1 MLMENK
7 GKVLFI
13 DKAHADFAPALEAL
27 GYECESRAVEYADL
41 MACAH
46 EYTGYVIRSRFA
58 IDAPLID
65 ASVNLK
71 FIARIGAGM
80 ENIDVA
86 YAADK
91 GIACLNSPEGNAD
104 AVGEY
109 VVGAMM
115 NLLRCTMQSNSQ
127 VKQGEW
133 LREANRG
140 YELGSQTVGI
150 IGYGNMGHSVAKKL
164 SGFGCRVLVYDK
176 YKSHCG
182 DAYATQVTLDELQE
196 KSDIISI
203 HINYTIDNYYY
214 INESFLN
221 AFSKNIYVINTS
233 RGKVL
238 ETGDLWRLLQSGKV
252 KGAVLD
258 VLEYENIRL
267 QNKPLQEWDEVMWGI
282 AHSDKV
288 ILSPHIAGQTHESL
302 QKHVKVLVEKIKQ
315 LSYMQ

>member
-1 MLMENK
+1 MK
-7 GKVLFI
+7 YRGKVLFI

-27 GYECESRAVEYADL
+27 GFECESTPMEYADL
-41 MACAH
+41 MACAR

-65 ASVNLK
+65 ASCNLK

-86 YAADK
+86 YAQSK

-109 VVGAMM
+109 VIGGIM
-115 NLLRCTMQSNSQ
+115 NMLRHTMQSNSQ

-133 LREANRG
+133 LRETNRG
-140 YELGSQTVGI
+140 WELGSQTVGI
-150 IGYGNMGHSVAKKL
+150 VGYGNMGHSLAKKL

-176 YKSHCG
+176 YKPQCG
-182 DAYATQVTLDELQE
+182 DAYATQVPLEVLQKE
-196 KSDIISI
+196 SDIVSV
-203 HINYTIDNYYY
+203 HINYTIDNHYY

-238 ETGDLWRLLQSGKV
+238 DTCALWKALQSGKV

-267 QNKPLQEWDEVMWGI
+267 QNKPMQEWNEVMHGL

-288 ILSPHIAGQTHESL
+288 ILSPHIAGQTYESL

-315 LSYMQ
+315 LPYMQ